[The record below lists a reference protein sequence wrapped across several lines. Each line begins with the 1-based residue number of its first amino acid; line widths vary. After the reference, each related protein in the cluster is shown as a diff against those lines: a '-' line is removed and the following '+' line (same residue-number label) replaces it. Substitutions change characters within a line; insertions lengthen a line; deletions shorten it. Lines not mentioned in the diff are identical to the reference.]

1 MFERFDQE
9 DSLRRARLAFIRSI
23 LMPGLGQLSTGQKAI
38 GALFFAAGTTNLIL
52 LALVLLAVPLAH
64 SLLAFSELN
73 HLSINESM
81 ISGLRGLAI
90 GSPISTV
97 LIILFLLFN
106 LYAGRDAFDR
116 VRHRTYRRLYASH
129 FLPLLAAA
137 SGSYLLHLSIL
148 ATLSILLA
156 FFFIPSQKSAQQVVI
171 EFQTESNQAQSLKKT
186 NLRAARASRDAGQ
199 VKRVSHSSPPT
210 GAHAIKPHAIEPKA
224 IPLPVL
230 KSDKLENGLTA
241 NPVLIKPQTIA
252 PRPTAIMRNTDSPPQ
267 APRLPVATNPAS
279 SAGTAMPMPVA
290 VAVADMA
297 GSVGYPGAPISPVA
311 PRKSGGVNSGT
322 KDTGFGGPVPVA
334 PRRAAG
340 GMPGGE
346 GDGTTSAMGKP
357 NLSSMPSSDIGKG
370 ATGVDVEPQVV
381 WGPYMAALQQRIK
394 RAWFPPKDMSSKRI
408 TVVFKVSRDGTLSNL
423 RVVRTC
429 GLQIADSAALK
440 AVESA
445 APFASLPLGAPS
457 QVDIEFTFDYNVFG
471 GRRF

>member
-9 DSLRRARLAFIRSI
+9 DSLRRARLAFVRSI

-129 FLPLLAAA
+129 FLPLPAAA

-171 EFQTESNQAQSLKKT
+171 EFQTESNQAQALKKT
-186 NLRAARASRDAGQ
+186 NRRAARASRNAGQ
-199 VKRVSHSSPPT
+199 VKRVSNSSPPT
-210 GAHAIKPHAIEPKA
+210 GAHAIEPKA

-230 KSDKLENGLTA
+230 KSDKLENGLTT

-252 PRPTAIMRNTDSPPQ
+252 PRPMAIMPNTVSAPQ
-267 APRLPVATNPAS
+267 APRLPVVTNPAS

-346 GDGTTSAMGKP
+346 GDGAMSAMSKP
-357 NLSSMPSSDIGKG
+357 NLSSLPSSDIGKG
-370 ATGVDVEPQVV
+370 APGVDAEPQVV

>member
-116 VRHRTYRRLYASH
+116 VRHRTCRRLYASH
-129 FLPLLAAA
+129 FLPLPAAA
-137 SGSYLLHLSIL
+137 SGSYLLHLSSL
-148 ATLSILLA
+148 VTLSILLA

-186 NLRAARASRDAGQ
+186 NRRAARASRDAGQ

-252 PRPTAIMRNTDSPPQ
+252 PRPTAIMPNTDSPPQ

-370 ATGVDVEPQVV
+370 APGVDVEPQVV